1 MSLSVLTLL
10 LAGCLHRVP
19 QPVGPLPPRAA
30 NAVELWSVALADPL
44 PGPRRADVRVQ
55 LANGLS
61 ARGVLA
67 VAPPDR
73 LRLDVFGPIGG
84 PVLVVV
90 SDGTALRS
98 WQAEGNRWTVIPDAD
113 HEIAALMAGTHG
125 AEGGPPSA
133 TPPPSGVDA
142 PSSVG
147 SADGLDTLVRVL
159 LGYAPQVAPTS
170 GSPNGAVAWAGPR
183 GSEVRAR
190 LDPGTARLAH
200 VTAGFAGAAAPW
212 MALENTPGSLPEAL
226 PARVVV
232 TLPGRGPTTLSIE
245 TWSPFTPDAAAF
257 ALTPPPGSEV
267 RTMRLD
273 AEGMGAP

>member
-1 MSLSVLTLL
+1 MSLPVLALL
-10 LAGCLHRVP
+10 LTGCLHRVP

-113 HEIAALMAGTHG
+113 REIAAVMAGTH
-125 AEGGPPSA
+125 
-133 TPPPSGVDA
+133 GVDA
-142 PSSVG
+142 PSSV
-147 SADGLDTLVRVL
+147 ADGLETLVRVL

-200 VTAGFAGAAAPW
+200 VSAGVAGAAAPW
-212 MALENTPGSLPEAL
+212 MVIENTPGNLPEAL
-226 PARVVV
+226 PAQIIV

-245 TWSPFTPDAAAF
+245 AWSPFTPDAAAF

-273 AEGMGAP
+273 AEGIGAP

>member
-1 MSLSVLTLL
+1 MSLTLLTLL
-10 LAGCLHRVP
+10 LTGCLHRAP

-30 NAVELWSVALADPL
+30 NAIELWGVALADPL

-61 ARGVLA
+61 ARGLLA

-98 WQAEGNRWTVIPDAD
+98 WQADGNRWTEIPDAD
-113 HEIAALMAGTHG
+113 HEIGRLMAGVPEAAGTSSV
-125 AEGGPPSA
+125 AA
-133 TPPPSGVDA
+133 VA

-147 SADGLDTLVRVL
+147 SAEGLETLVRLL
-159 LGYAPQVAPTS
+159 LGYAPRVAPTS
-170 GSPNGAVAWAGPR
+170 GKPDGTIVWAGPR
-183 GSEVRAR
+183 GSEMRAR

-200 VTAGFAGAAAPW
+200 VTAGPAAGAAPW
-212 MALENTPGSLPEAL
+212 LVIENTPGALPEAL

-232 TLPGRGPTTLSIE
+232 TLPGRGPTTLTVGS
-245 TWSPFTPDAAAF
+245 WAPFTPEDSMF
-257 ALTPPPGSEV
+257 AVRPPPGTAVQTV
-267 RTMRLD
+267 RLE
-273 AEGMGAP
+273 ALEHAP